1 MAVRVDDDLELIAL
15 VASPSSIT
23 ISDLHVDLDD
33 LDVIFR
39 QNLPCDKAVLD
50 EGFIGWEH
58 FTEGSADAA
67 KAQHISQHD
76 VPQDR

>member
-1 MAVRVDDDLELIAL
+1 MAVRVDDELELIAL
-15 VASPSSIT
+15 VASLSSIT

-39 QNLPCDKAVLD
+39 QNLPRDKAVLD

>member
-58 FTEGSADAA
+58 FTEGSTNAP
-67 KAQHISQHD
+67 KAQDISQHD
-76 VPQDR
+76 VPQN